1 MIMKNYLI
9 ACVSVLALT
18 ACGGGGGGGSS
29 DSGSSP
35 SGDGGNP
42 TDDTGTTPP
51 TTEVV
56 AEVVP
61 SKKTSELVVPEGFSY
76 DSVDVVEIT
85 VDVSSLSTNRAYL
98 SVYAG
103 YSGDINSGLQAD
115 YGTRIA
121 ESPLSAGV
129 ASMDFSTPQHIDQL
143 LIEVWFYDGTDP
155 IQQLV
160 STSDT
165 SINWVY

>member
-1 MIMKNYLI
+1 MKNYIL
-9 ACVSVLALT
+9 AFVSVLALT
-18 ACGGGGGGGSS
+18 ACGGGGGGGSTDNS
-29 DSGSSP
+29 AGPADE
-35 SGDGGNP
+35 GGNP
-42 TDDTGTTPP
+42 AGDTGTTTPS
-51 TTEVV
+51 TEVV
-56 AEVVP
+56 TEVVP

-76 DSVDVVEIT
+76 HPVDVVEIT

-103 YSGDINSGLQAD
+103 YSGDINTGLQAD

-129 ASMDFSTPQHIDQL
+129 ASMDFSTPEHIDQL